1 MSTRLPTFG
10 DMKAQELK
18 GLLLDKRLL
27 GGGVLFAALALYPGL
42 TMNAYHT
49 RLLAWIMC
57 FAIAALGFN
66 IVLGYTGL
74 LSFGHAA
81 FFGTGMYTVV
91 IAMESAGITDLIVL
105 LVLAM
110 LAAGVVG
117 AVIGAL
123 SVKTHEIYFALL
135 TLALAQLLYVLAAR
149 DVGGLTRGT
158 DGIGLSRPDFL
169 GIPISE
175 APAHIYLMG
184 FYYHV
189 ILVCLFATIAVLWLV
204 LRSPFGLTLKMIRE
218 NETRAEMSGV
228 PILRYRLYS
237 MVLSA
242 MIVGL
247 AGALYAVVVGH
258 VTPEYLD
265 WTMSGEI
272 VFMALLGGIGT
283 FLGPI
288 IGASGFI
295 ILQEVALG
303 VTTYWHFTMGLVLF
317 VVVLTLREKGIWG
330 GAKALVDDLNERR
343 DDS

>member
-1 MSTRLPTFG
+1 MSTRLPTFE
-10 DMKAQELK
+10 DVQIKEVK
-18 GLLLDKRLL
+18 GAILDKRLL
-27 GGGVLFAALALYPGL
+27 TGGVLFVALALYPGL

-66 IVLGYTGL
+66 VVLGYTGL

-91 IAMESAGITDLIVL
+91 IAMQSAGITDLIVL
-105 LVLAM
+105 LVLATLM
-110 LAAGVVG
+110 AGVVG
-117 AVIGAL
+117 AIIGAL

-158 DGIGLSRPDFL
+158 DGIALNRPDFL
-169 GIPISE
+169 GIPIGD

-189 ILVCLFATIAVLWLV
+189 ILVCLFATIIVLWIV

-218 NETRAEMSGV
+218 NEMRAEMSGV

-237 MVLSA
+237 MILSA

-247 AGALYAVVVGH
+247 GGALYAVVVGH
-258 VTPEYLD
+258 ITPEYLD

-272 VFMALLGGIGT
+272 VFMTLLGGIGT
-283 FLGPI
+283 FLGPV
-288 IGASGFI
+288 IGAGGFI
-295 ILQEVALG
+295 LLQEVALNF
-303 VTTYWHFTMGLVLF
+303 TTYWHFTMGLVLF

-330 GAKALVDDLNERR
+330 GAKALVDRVNDRR

>member
-10 DMKAQELK
+10 DLKVQEVK
-18 GLLLDKRLL
+18 GMLFDKRLL
-27 GGGVLFAALALYPGL
+27 TGSVLFVALALYPGL
-42 TMNAYHT
+42 TMNAYHS
-49 RLLAWIMC
+49 RLLAWVMC

-66 IVLGYTGL
+66 VVLGYTGL

-91 IAMESAGITDLIVL
+91 IAMETAGITDLIVL
-105 LVLAM
+105 LVLAT
-110 LAAGVVG
+110 LTAGVVG
-117 AVIGAL
+117 AIIGAL

-149 DVGGLTRGT
+149 DIGGLTRGT
-158 DGIGLSRPDFL
+158 DGIALNRPDFL
-169 GIPISE
+169 GIPIGE

-189 ILVCLFATIAVLWLV
+189 ILVCLFATIVVLWIV
-204 LRSPFGLTLKMIRE
+204 LRSSFGLTLKMIRE

-237 MVLSA
+237 MILSA

-247 AGALYAVVVGH
+247 GGALYAVVVGH
-258 VTPEYLD
+258 ITPEYLD

-288 IGASGFI
+288 IGAGGFI
-295 ILQEVALG
+295 LLQEVALSF
-303 VTTYWHFTMGLVLF
+303 TTYWHFTMGLVLF

-330 GAKALVDDLNERR
+330 GAKALADRINDRR
-343 DDS
+343 EKS

>member
-10 DMKAQELK
+10 DVKAGELK
-18 GLLLDKRLL
+18 GVLLDKRLL
-27 GGGVLFAALALYPGL
+27 AGSALFVFLALYPGL

-91 IAMESAGITDLIVL
+91 IAMERAGITDLVVL
-105 LVLAM
+105 LVLAVIV
-110 LAAGVVG
+110 AGVVG
-117 AVIGAL
+117 AIIGAL

-135 TLALAQLLYVLAAR
+135 TLALAQLLFVLATR

-158 DGIGLSRPDFL
+158 DGIGLARPDFL
-169 GIPISE
+169 GLPVSE
-175 APAHIYLMG
+175 VPAQFYLMG

-189 ILVCLFATIAVLWLV
+189 ILVCLTATILLLWVV

-237 MVLSA
+237 MILSA

-247 AGALYAVVVGH
+247 GGALYAVVVGH
-258 VTPEYLD
+258 ITPEYLD

-283 FLGPI
+283 FLGPVV
-288 IGASGFI
+288 GAGGFI
-295 ILQEVALG
+295 LLQELALS

-330 GAKALVDDLNERR
+330 GAKELLERLDERR
-343 DDS
+343 DNS